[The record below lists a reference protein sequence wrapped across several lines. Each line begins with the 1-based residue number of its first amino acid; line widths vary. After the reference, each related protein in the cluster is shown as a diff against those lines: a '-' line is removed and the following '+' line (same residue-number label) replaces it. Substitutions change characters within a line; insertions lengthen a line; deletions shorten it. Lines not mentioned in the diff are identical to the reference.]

1 MHWFNW
7 QIQPQYLQTLRRQCS
22 RFKLSNLIYWTQ
34 YFGKLV
40 LSRVKFQYKMKG
52 KLNFQKF
59 IFSNLTI
66 QSFSSCVQIFQYY
79 SYLKVMA
86 ILHPGR
92 TKWRYI
98 FSLFSGIFTRSSFYI
113 IILQCLYDLFSCLN
127 AKALWSMSQQT
138 QCCQNNLSWDSTHVI
153 LLSFRGLLLYE
164 LGDALTTLAGRQ
176 SCRWLDWYYL

>member
-1 MHWFNW
+1 
-7 QIQPQYLQTLRRQCS
+7 
-22 RFKLSNLIYWTQ
+22 
-34 YFGKLV
+34 
-40 LSRVKFQYKMKG
+40 MKG

-98 FSLFSGIFTRSSFYI
+98 FFLLTGIFTRSSFYI
-113 IILQCLYDLFSCLN
+113 YNAFMICFLAWILKPYEGIKEYSR
-127 AKALWSMSQQT
+127 SMSQQT
-138 QCCQNNLSWDSTHVI
+138 QFCQNNLPWDSTHVT
-153 LLSFRGLLLYE
+153 LVSFRGLLLYE
-164 LGDALTTLAGRQ
+164 FGDALTTLAGRQ

>member
-1 MHWFNW
+1 M
-7 QIQPQYLQTLRRQCS
+7 LS
-22 RFKLSNLIYWTQ
+22 RFKLSNLISFNTIIWKASRNKNKISMQNERKVQ
-34 YFGKLV
+34 YTDFHL
-40 LSRVKFQYKMKG
+40 LQFDNS
-52 KLNFQKF
+52 
-59 IFSNLTI
+59 ICSP
-66 QSFSSCVQIFQYY
+66 CVQIFFQYY

-138 QCCQNNLSWDSTHVI
+138 QCCQNNLSWDSPHVI
-153 LLSFRGLLLYE
+153 LLFFRGLLLYE

-176 SCRWLDWYYL
+176 SCR

>member
-1 MHWFNW
+1 
-7 QIQPQYLQTLRRQCS
+7 
-22 RFKLSNLIYWTQ
+22 
-34 YFGKLV
+34 
-40 LSRVKFQYKMKG
+40 MKG

-98 FSLFSGIFTRSSFYI
+98 FFLLTGIFTRSSFYI
-113 IILQCLYDLFSCLN
+113 YN
-127 AKALWSMSQQT
+127 AFMI
-138 QCCQNNLSWDSTHVI
+138 C
-153 LLSFRGLLLYE
+153 F
-164 LGDALTTLAGRQ
+164 LA
-176 SCRWLDWYYL
+176 

>member
-1 MHWFNW
+1 MSKTRSE
-7 QIQPQYLQTLRRQCS
+7 QVPQ
-22 RFKLSNLIYWTQ
+22 
-34 YFGKLV
+34 
-40 LSRVKFQYKMKG
+40 
-52 KLNFQKF
+52 NFQKF

-138 QCCQNNLSWDSTHVI
+138 QCCQNNLSWDSPHVI
-153 LLSFRGLLLYE
+153 LLFFRGLLLYE

-176 SCRWLDWYYL
+176 SCR